1 MKQKKS
7 KKMKGLLLEESLT
20 DTNVLDLLHVTKEET
35 WQVNNAASYQP
46 KVWTALSFE
55 TDENQSD
62 TIAHKLSQA
71 LKTQGWY
78 INASTETY
86 IYVIF
91 PGKVFKYP
99 KGDIITR
106 AEAAR
111 YALSIGVPANQ
122 LDWDE

>member
-1 MKQKKS
+1 
-7 KKMKGLLLEESLT
+7 MKGLLLKESLA

-35 WQVNNAASYQP
+35 WQVNNAAPYQP
-46 KVWTALSFE
+46 DVWTALSFE

-62 TIAHKLSQA
+62 AIADKLSHA
-71 LKTQGWY
+71 LKPKGWY
-78 INASTETY
+78 INAST
-86 IYVIF
+86 IAHVYVIF

-106 AEAAR
+106 EEATR
-111 YALSIGVPANQ
+111 YALSSGIPANQ